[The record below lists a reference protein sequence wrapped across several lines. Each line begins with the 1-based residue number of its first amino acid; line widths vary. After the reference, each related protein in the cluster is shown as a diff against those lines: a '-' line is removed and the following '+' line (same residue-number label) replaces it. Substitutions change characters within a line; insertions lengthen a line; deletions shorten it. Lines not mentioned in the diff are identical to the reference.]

1 MRRPDKKTSLRPPP
15 IKINSQELE
24 HIIQACEK
32 LEELA
37 ELAQYAALYKNLGWS
52 LVALDSQ
59 VGTGLG
65 VDFDQP
71 EATWSNL
78 LLKLALKKATVSLA
92 LRLEPHSRLFVIKVD
107 SEFGTEFL
115 NSLGDWRS
123 PCIARAGNRWENH
136 FLVLPQPW
144 CLSPQHSDEG
154 EDASLSVIGPGS
166 LVPVPPSA
174 DPASRETWHWLHP
187 PWEHHPWYP
196 FPGLLRLLEE
206 VGYIS
211 RRNLLPEEDFP
222 TWEDLYPVICDSP
235 ELLQAIMTPVAT
247 KELYYRT
254 ILYEAI
260 RAGFRDPRMLQ
271 GLLWH
276 APHGETR
283 HGLEARQQ
291 LSQWAMEI
299 QWLLSAEVLKPLSE
313 AKSPPTGSSR
323 KELNLLAALASELEQ
338 QVDELERQQLSSEVE
353 PGRSSS
359 PLQPEKNVTPNL
371 TGQKN
376 WEELEE
382 LRGALEDL
390 LSKYKDLSDSK

>member
-1 MRRPDKKTSLRPPP
+1 MRQPNKKTSLQPPA
-15 IKINSQELE
+15 KINSQELD
-24 HIIQACEK
+24 HIIRAREN
-32 LEELA
+32 LEWLA

-59 VGTGLG
+59 ARTDLG

-71 EATWSNL
+71 EATWSKL
-78 LLKLALKKATVSLA
+78 LLKFALKAAKVSLA
-92 LRLEPHSRLFVIKVD
+92 LRLEPHSRLFVLKVN

-123 PCIARAGNRWENH
+123 PCMAHAGNRWENH

-144 CLSPQHSDEG
+144 CLSPKHSDEG

-174 DPASRETWHWLHP
+174 DPASREAWHWLHP
-187 PWEHHPWYP
+187 PWERHPWYP

-222 TWEDLYPVICDSP
+222 PWEDLYPVICDSP
-235 ELLQAIMTPVAT
+235 ELLQALMTPVAT

-283 HGLEARQQ
+283 HGLEAGQQ
-291 LSQWAMEI
+291 LSRWAMEI
-299 QWLLSAEVLKPLSE
+299 QGLLSAEVLKPMSK
-313 AKSPPTGSSR
+313 ATSPSTEKGWN
-323 KELNLLAALASELEQ
+323 ELNLLATLASELEQ

-382 LRGALEDL
+382 LHGALEDL